1 VNAIAAMRDPVIRNL
16 QITQAYFRISQAMA
30 ARTGECANWCTFAT
44 WASRQAGR
52 TVRGEDLLETLQRFA
67 RQPAGWLHP
76 VQAAWRA
83 LLRAG
88 LFHSE
93 TRLGSLVQAIHSP
106 FDAFERASDS
116 VARGNLNVFAEIGA
130 EFARYLAT
138 CTPDAPPD
146 SAVVAAFLEGLRP
159 GDPPEGQQLLRE
171 AFLCYQ
177 QQGFEPDPARRA
189 QLILLANG
197 LTGLHE
203 QTRLQPEIREA
214 MEAGPRTAADL
225 KRRAAQRLFPG
236 WQQWLRKPAVS
247 LVAALYGPFSR
258 LTADLTCRIITEH
271 LMVITLPGPVTLS
284 LGRHLPA
291 TIPPDFEVIHS
302 PALQALLDRFHPCR
316 KTVGSLGRVDCTTED
331 WSNLEQRMHFIFHL
345 FRSYHYELSPLTP
358 PFSAEQVQAI
368 AAGRLPAGDL

>member
-1 VNAIAAMRDPVIRNL
+1 MTPSLYENGFEWRQNPDGGTLRAMAFSGLPGGAPATPPSVAEVNAIAAMRDPVLRNL

-30 ARTGECANWCTFAT
+30 ARTGNCANWCTFAT

-52 TVRGEDLLETLQRFA
+52 TIRGEDLHDALRRFA
-67 RQPAGWLHP
+67 RQPAGWHHP

-93 TRLGSLVQAIHSP
+93 TRLGSLVQSIHSP
-106 FDAFERASDS
+106 FDAFERASDA
-116 VARGNLNVFAEIGA
+116 VARGNLKVFAEIGA

-138 CTPDAPPD
+138 CPPDAPPD
-146 SAVVAAFLEGLRP
+146 SPEVAAFLGSLRP

-171 AFLCYQ
+171 AFLCFQ
-177 QQGFEPDPARRA
+177 QQGFEKESARRA
-189 QLILLANG
+189 QLILLGNV

-225 KRRAAQRLFPG
+225 KRRAAERLFPG
-236 WQQWLRKPAVS
+236 WQRWLRTPAVN

-258 LTADLTCRIITEH
+258 LTADLTCRIITER

-291 TIPPDFEVIHS
+291 VVPPDFEVIHN
-302 PALQALLDRFHPCR
+302 PALQAVLDRFHPCR
-316 KTVGSLGRVDCTTED
+316 NIAGSEVEG
-331 WSNLEQRMHFIFHL
+331 
-345 FRSYHYELSPLTP
+345 
-358 PFSAEQVQAI
+358 
-368 AAGRLPAGDL
+368 